1 MWKNEKM
8 KELKMKDKIN
18 CVSFTESDFEDEVIR
33 SDQPVLAVFEAEWSG
48 TWHIMAP
55 VLENLCEEFLGR
67 VKIGMVDI
75 DSDAA
80 LAEELGISKVPSLVF
95 FDNGVIVGH
104 IAGLVPKHI
113 ITAKLSDMAPSTNKK

>member
-18 CVSFTESDFEDEVIR
+18 CVSFTESNFEDEVIR

-55 VLENLCEEFLGR
+55 VLENLCEEFRGR
-67 VKIGMVDI
+67 VKIGLVDF
-75 DSDAA
+75 DSCAR
-80 LAEELGISKVPSLVF
+80 LTENFGITNIPSFVF

-104 IAGLVPKHI
+104 ITGLVPRHI
-113 ITAKLSDMAPSTNKK
+113 IAAKLNDMVQSTNK